1 MPLEYDTNIAS
12 FLEQV
17 EANPPTNFDDLDVF
31 EQLEMLDFE
40 VLKYEPYN
48 IPAIT
53 TYDPPMRDLPK
64 RPGCEY
70 ESVFKQRSGEP
81 DLEKVQIAAKEQ
93 AKLLKKDKKEIVS
106 GAIVAMPSTF
116 TKPLDYSISLLI
128 RSDRHPTLREY
139 VTLP

>member
-1 MPLEYDTNIAS
+1 ME
-12 FLEQV
+12 
-17 EANPPTNFDDLDVF
+17 VF

-53 TYDPPMRDLPK
+53 AYDPPMRDLPK

-70 ESVFKQRSGEP
+70 ESVFKQRAGEP
-81 DLEKVQIAAKEQ
+81 DLEKVQIAANEQ

-106 GAIVAMPSTF
+106 GAIVAMP
-116 TKPLDYSISLLI
+116 
-128 RSDRHPTLREY
+128 
-139 VTLP
+139 

>member
-1 MPLEYDTNIAS
+1 MKFNFSFNPDQIKNALQKLPLEYETNIAS

-31 EQLEMLDFE
+31 EALEMLDFE
-40 VLKYEPYN
+40 VQKYEPLN
-48 IPAIT
+48 IPALT
-53 TYDPPMRDLPK
+53 NYDPPMRELPK

-81 DLEKVQIAAKEQ
+81 DLEKVQMAAHEQ

-106 GAIVAMPSTF
+106 GAIVAMP
-116 TKPLDYSISLLI
+116 
-128 RSDRHPTLREY
+128 
-139 VTLP
+139 